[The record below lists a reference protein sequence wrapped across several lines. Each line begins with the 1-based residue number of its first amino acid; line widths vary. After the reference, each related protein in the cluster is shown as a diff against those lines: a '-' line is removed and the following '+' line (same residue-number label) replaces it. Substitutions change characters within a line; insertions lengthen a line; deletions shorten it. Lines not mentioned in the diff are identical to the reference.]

1 MRSNASFNT
10 LSSLKPESVS
20 CVEQL
25 LTTRLRSH
33 MPKGIRMM
41 LNDRDVR
48 TSVQEAGV
56 MMNSITM
63 IEIIKVYLSANV
75 MH

>member
-1 MRSNASFNT
+1 
-10 LSSLKPESVS
+10 
-20 CVEQL
+20 
-25 LTTRLRSH
+25 

-41 LNDRDVR
+41 LSDRDVR

-56 MMNSITM
+56 MMNSITL
-63 IEIIKVYLSANV
+63 IEIIKVYLSASV